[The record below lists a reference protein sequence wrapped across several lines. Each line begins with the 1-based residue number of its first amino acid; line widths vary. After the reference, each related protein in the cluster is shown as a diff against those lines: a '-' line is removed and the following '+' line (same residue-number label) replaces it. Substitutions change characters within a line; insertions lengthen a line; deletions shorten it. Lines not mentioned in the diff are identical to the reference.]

1 MKAQGIN
8 NSDLKVK
15 GPTKNKTKTKILNDW
30 AIPKKNVYT
39 RDAVKTCEITSC
51 GCDF

>member
-15 GPTKNKTKTKILNDW
+15 GPTKNNKS
-30 AIPKKNVYT
+30 KNAKQLGLPNNSYA
-39 RDAVKTCEITSC
+39 RDAVITRGITSS